1 MEQFNL
7 AETLRQEA
15 GQATEQEP
23 ERKVNAIDIA
33 DFLNLKFPPRENIL
47 DPLIPM
53 QGLCMI
59 HAPRGAGKTHVSL
72 GIAVAVSSG
81 GQFLRWKAPKARG
94 VLFID
99 GEMPAVVVQ
108 ERLSRIIV
116 SADYEPTAPL
126 KIITPDLQDYGMP
139 NLATIEG
146 QEAIEPY
153 LDGISLV
160 IIDNIS
166 TLCNGGRENDAESW
180 LIIQGWALRLRSRG
194 ISVLF
199 IHHSG
204 KGGQQRGTSR
214 REDVLDTVICLR
226 HPGDYKPDQGA
237 LFEVHF
243 EKARGIH
250 GDDTKSFEAKLT
262 TTNDKQE
269 WEMKDCELSLTEKV
283 ADLLNDGV
291 PQAEIPELLNVTRGA
306 VSKCKSKA
314 QGKGLLK

>member
-1 MEQFNL
+1 MEFNL
-7 AETLRQEA
+7 TDELRKGLQDEQEA
-15 GQATEQEP
+15 
-23 ERKVNAIDIA
+23 KHSVKAIDIA
-33 DFLNLKFPPRENIL
+33 PFLRMEFPPRENIL
-47 DPLIPM
+47 DPVIPM
-53 QGLCMI
+53 QGLAMI

-94 VLFID
+94 VLFLD
-99 GEMPAVVVQ
+99 GEMPAVVIQ

-139 NLATIEG
+139 NLATLEG
-146 QEAIEPY
+146 QEAIEPS
-153 LDGISLV
+153 LDGVSLV

-226 HPGDYKPDQGA
+226 HPGDYMPDQGA
-237 LFEVHF
+237 CFEVHF
-243 EKARGIH
+243 EKARGIY
-250 GDDTKSFEAKLT
+250 GDDTKSFEARLT
-262 TTNDKQE
+262 TSNDRQE

>member
-1 MEQFNL
+1 MKEFNL
-7 AETLRQEA
+7 ADELRKEA
-15 GQATEQEP
+15 GQETEQEP
-23 ERKVNAIDIA
+23 ERKVKAIGIA
-33 DFLNLKFPPRENIL
+33 DFLSLKFPPRENIL
-47 DPLIPM
+47 DPWLPM

-59 HAPRGAGKTHVSL
+59 HAPRGVGKTHLSV
-72 GIAVAVSSG
+72 GIGVAVASG

-99 GEMPAVVVQ
+99 GEMPAVVIQ

-116 SADYEPTAPL
+116 SADCEPTAPL
-126 KIITPDLQDYGMP
+126 RIITPDLQGYGMP
-139 NLATIEG
+139 NLATLEG
-146 QEAIEPY
+146 QESIEPY

-166 TLCNGGRENDAESW
+166 TLCNGGRENDSESW
-180 LIIQGWALRLRSRG
+180 LIVQGWALRLRSRG

-204 KGGQQRGTSR
+204 KSGQQRGTSR
-214 REDVLDTVICLR
+214 REDVLDTALSLR
-226 HPGDYKPDQGA
+226 HPGDYMPDQGA
-237 LFEVHF
+237 CFEIHF
-243 EKARGIH
+243 EKARGIF
-250 GDDTKSFEAKLT
+250 GDDTKSFEARLT
-262 TTNDKQE
+262 TSNDRQE
-269 WEMKDCELSLTEKV
+269 WELKDCELSLTEKV